1 MDFYINGHIEDAK
14 YCLIYKYRPGYK
26 IEFLWRNGMVA
37 PLEYYDEKYK
47 SIVFWW
53 NLEENWNVK
62 NYKNISLNDR
72 IWKMMYNNYMDN
84 DWFITCFNE
93 CPNKLTQNEL
103 LSFIRLCCDKK
114 RNHRTDDVRSGYK
127 LKLVITNMAK
137 DFLNTDAEE
146 DYENYVLNVGE
157 REDSIV
163 LVNYENENL
172 EKNKIGSKYVVMKAG
187 HRYIKNDF
195 SGFSDYFFDKNIYFK
210 MNEIKISDDIK
221 QKLTINKIN
230 RLKLFY
236 FDEIPEVK
244 NNKDLEY
251 YYNKKTHEKPSIKRV
266 HIESYEDFDYWIN
279 EVYKEKLKLKETRK
293 LFRETKII
301 KSEDYHVSYEK
312 TIEDGIDGE
321 ITRIHQF
328 KNNKYELI
336 EEKINKKAEDRIIF
350 KGNKSPYFK
359 TEEEVN
365 LDTLL
370 TLDLLTET
378 YYNKY
383 YNYNLKDIIRDV
395 INTDLANLKFYQIKN
410 YQDKEKTI
418 ETTSFFK
425 INITVLNKEQ
435 TVNLFYNIVK
445 NISEID
451 EYLFLY
457 ANNKGVFIEYNEE
470 YHKNNKYYNVSD
482 YGCYKYRLNNYYKH
496 FIQPWKNSEEYQEI
510 KETIEYKKDYKNY
523 YSIEAPDKPK
533 NKSKVVYFYHYV
545 ENKTNNNIIKIG
557 RTNNQSN
564 REVQYRRTG
573 LENQGKT
580 PAYLLNYSYTPL
592 TGDDEV
598 DKWTL
603 YCNEDLLKYYCKLL
617 CCETIED
624 FKEYL
629 SSNKKTNEINN
640 YVVELLSKD
649 VRLDLLSKMEHR
661 KSDFNGKVKLGEEY
675 YQVLGDLSDIKE
687 IINNFNL
694 LMNNITV
701 KDLLKL
707 RSISELKAYIRKQIV
722 SGELKLKEDEFVE
735 KVENILNNETVEEVI

>member
-14 YCLIYKYRPGYK
+14 YCLIYKYKSGYK
-26 IEFLWRNGMVA
+26 IEFLYKNGKVA
-37 PLEYYDEKYK
+37 PLEYYEETYRG
-47 SIVFWW
+47 INFWW
-53 NLEENWNVK
+53 GLKEDWYMEYYNDQIKKMMRN
-62 NYKNISLNDR
+62 KNI
-72 IWKMMYNNYMDN
+72 KEN

-93 CPNKLTQNEL
+93 CPNKLNQNEL
-103 LSFIRLCCDKK
+103 LSFICLCCDKK
-114 RNHRTDDVRSGYK
+114 YNHRIDNINSGVV
-127 LKLVITNMAK
+127 LKIVIK
-137 DFLNTDAEE
+137 DMVKAFLNTDAEE
-146 DYENYVLNVGE
+146 DYENYVLNIGE
-157 REDSIV
+157 YEDSIV
-163 LVNYENENL
+163 LINYENSNFEQ
-172 EKNKIGSKYVVMKAG
+172 NKIGSKYVVMKAG
-187 HRYIKNDF
+187 PRYIKNDF

-210 MNEIKISDDIK
+210 MNEIIIPDDIK

-236 FDEIPEVK
+236 FNEIPEVK

-251 YYNKKTHEKPSIKRV
+251 YYNKKTHEKPSVKRV
-266 HIESYEDFDYWIN
+266 HIENYEDFDYWIN
-279 EVYKEKLKLKETRK
+279 GVYKAKLKREEKRK
-293 LFRETKII
+293 IFRETKVIE
-301 KSEDYHVSYEK
+301 SEDYHVSYKK

-321 ITRIHQF
+321 ITRTYQLN
-328 KNNKYELI
+328 NNKYEVI
-336 EEKINKKAEDRIIF
+336 KEKIDRKSEDRIVF
-350 KGNKSPYFK
+350 KGKRLNYFK
-359 TEEEVN
+359 TEEEVS

-370 TLDLLTET
+370 TLDLLTKT

-383 YNYNLKDIIRDV
+383 YNLKKIIRDV
-395 INTDLANLKFYQIKN
+395 INTDLVNLKFYQIKN

-425 INITVLNKEQ
+425 IDITVLNKEQ
-435 TVNLFYNIVK
+435 TVNLFYNIIK
-445 NISEID
+445 KISGLD

-470 YHKNNKYYNVSD
+470 YHKNNRYYNVPD
-482 YGCYKYRLNNYYKH
+482 YGCYKYSLNDYYRD
-496 FIQPWKNSEEYQEI
+496 FIQPWKNSEEYREI

-523 YSIEAPDKPK
+523 YSIEAPDKLK
-533 NKSKVVYFYHYV
+533 NKSKVVYFYHYL
-545 ENKTNNNIIKIG
+545 ENETNNNIIKIG

-573 LENQGKT
+573 LENQGET

-640 YVVELLSKD
+640 YVVDLLSKY
-649 VRLDLLSKMEHR
+649 VNLDLLSKMEHR

-675 YQVLGDLSDIKE
+675 YQVLGNLTDIRE
-687 IINNFNL
+687 IIDNFNL
-694 LMNNITV
+694 LMNNITA

-735 KVENILNNETVEEVI
+735 KVENILNNEIVEETM

>member
-14 YCLIYKYRPGYK
+14 YCLIYKYIPGYK
-26 IEFLWRNGMVA
+26 IEFLWKNGMVA
-37 PLEYYDEKYK
+37 PLEYYDEKYR

-53 NLEENWNVK
+53 NLEENWSVK
-62 NYKNISLNDR
+62 NYQNKSLNDR

-103 LSFIRLCCDKK
+103 LSFIRLCCNKK
-114 RNHRTDDVRSGYK
+114 YNHRTGDVRSGYK
-127 LKLVITNMAK
+127 LKLVITDMAK
-137 DFLNTDAEE
+137 AFLNTDAEE
-146 DYENYVLNVGE
+146 DIEDYIPNVDE
-157 REDSIV
+157 PTDSIA
-163 LVNYENENL
+163 LVNYEKEIL
-172 EKNKIGSKYVVMKAG
+172 EKNQIGSKYVVMKAG
-187 HRYIKNDF
+187 ERYIKNDF

-210 MNEIKISDDIK
+210 MNEIKISDKIK
-221 QKLTINKIN
+221 QKLTIDKIN

-251 YYNKKTHEKPSIKRV
+251 YYNKKTHEKPSVKRV
-266 HIESYEDFDYWIN
+266 HIENYEDFDYWIN
-279 EVYKEKLKLKETRK
+279 GVYQEKLKLKETRK
-293 LFRETKII
+293 LFCETKII
-301 KSEDYHVSYEK
+301 ESEDYHVSYKK

-321 ITRIHQF
+321 ITRFYQF

-336 EEKINKKAEDRIIF
+336 EEKINKKPEDRIIF
-350 KGNKSPYFK
+350 KGKTSKYFQTK
-359 TEEEVN
+359 KEVS
-365 LDTLL
+365 LDTLM
-370 TLDLLTET
+370 LLGSPTE
-378 YYNKY
+378 KY
-383 YNYNLKDIIRDV
+383 YNLKNIIANI
-395 INTDLANLKFYQIKN
+395 INTDLLNLKLYQTEN
-410 YQDKEKTI
+410 YCDKEKTI
-418 ETTSFFK
+418 ETISSFK
-425 INITVLNKEQ
+425 LDITVLNKEQ
-435 TVNLFYNIVK
+435 TVNLFYNILK
-445 NISEID
+445 NNPD
-451 EYLFLY
+451 LEYGLFLY
-457 ANNKGVFIEYNEE
+457 SNDKGVFIEYNT
-470 YHKNNKYYNVSD
+470 KYFCDNGSYNVID
-482 YGCYKYRLNNYYKH
+482 YNFTKYTLNDYYRD
-496 FIQPWKNSEEYQEI
+496 FIQPWKKSEEYQEI

-573 LENQGKT
+573 LENQGET

-592 TGDDEV
+592 TGDEEV
-598 DKWTL
+598 DKWIL

-624 FKEYL
+624 FKESL
-629 SSNKKTNEINN
+629 GNNKKTNEINN
-640 YVVELLSKD
+640 YVVDLLSKY
-649 VRLDLLSKMEHR
+649 VNLNLLNKMEHR

-687 IINNFNL
+687 IIDNFNL
-694 LMNNITV
+694 LMENITA

-707 RSISELKAYIRKQIV
+707 RAISELKAYIRKQIV

-735 KVENILNNETVEEVI
+735 KVENILNNEIVEETM

>member
-14 YCLIYKYRPGYK
+14 YCLIYKYIPGYK
-26 IEFLWRNGMVA
+26 IEFLWKNGMVA
-37 PLEYYDEKYK
+37 PLEYYDEKYR

-53 NLEENWNVK
+53 NLEENWSVK
-62 NYKNISLNDR
+62 NYQNKSLNDR

-103 LSFIRLCCDKK
+103 LSFIRLCCNKK
-114 RNHRTDDVRSGYK
+114 YNHRTGDVRSGYK
-127 LKLVITNMAK
+127 LKLVITDMAK
-137 DFLNTDAEE
+137 AFLNTDAEE
-146 DYENYVLNVGE
+146 DIEDYIPNVDE
-157 REDSIV
+157 PTDSIA
-163 LVNYENENL
+163 LVNYEKEIL
-172 EKNKIGSKYVVMKAG
+172 EKNQIGSKYVVMKAG
-187 HRYIKNDF
+187 ERYIKNDF

-210 MNEIKISDDIK
+210 MNEIKISDKIK
-221 QKLTINKIN
+221 QKLTIDKIN

-251 YYNKKTHEKPSIKRV
+251 YYNKKTHEKPSVKRV
-266 HIESYEDFDYWIN
+266 HIENYEDFDYWIN
-279 EVYKEKLKLKETRK
+279 GVYQEKLKLKETRK
-293 LFRETKII
+293 LFCETKII
-301 KSEDYHVSYEK
+301 ESEDYHVSYKK

-321 ITRIHQF
+321 ITRFYQF

-336 EEKINKKAEDRIIF
+336 EEKINKKSEDRIIF
-350 KGNKSPYFK
+350 KGKTSKYFQTK
-359 TEEEVN
+359 KEVS
-365 LDTLL
+365 LDTLM
-370 TLDLLTET
+370 LLGSPTE
-378 YYNKY
+378 KY
-383 YNYNLKDIIRDV
+383 YNLKNIIENI
-395 INTDLANLKFYQIKN
+395 INTDLLNLKLYQTKN
-410 YQDKEKTI
+410 YCDKEKTI
-418 ETTSFFK
+418 ETISSFK
-425 INITVLNKEQ
+425 LDITVLNKEQ
-435 TVNLFYNIVK
+435 TVNLFYNILK
-445 NISEID
+445 NNPD
-451 EYLFLY
+451 LEYGLFLY
-457 ANNKGVFIEYNEE
+457 SNDKGVFIEYNT
-470 YHKNNKYYNVSD
+470 KYFCDNGSYNVID
-482 YGCYKYRLNNYYKH
+482 YNFTKYTLNDYYRD
-496 FIQPWKNSEEYQEI
+496 FIQPWKKSEEYQEI

-573 LENQGKT
+573 LENQGET

-592 TGDDEV
+592 TGDEEV
-598 DKWTL
+598 DKWIL

-624 FKEYL
+624 FKESL
-629 SSNKKTNEINN
+629 GNNKKTNEINN
-640 YVVELLSKD
+640 YVVDLLSKY
-649 VRLDLLSKMEHR
+649 VNLNLLNKMEHR

-687 IINNFNL
+687 IIDNFNL
-694 LMNNITV
+694 LMENITA

-735 KVENILNNETVEEVI
+735 KVENILNNEIVEETI

>member
-14 YCLIYKYRPGYK
+14 YCLIYKYIPGYK
-26 IEFLWRNGMVA
+26 IEFLWKNGMVA
-37 PLEYYDEKYK
+37 PLEYYDEKYR

-53 NLEENWNVK
+53 NLEENWSVK
-62 NYKNISLNDR
+62 NYQNKSLNDR

-103 LSFIRLCCDKK
+103 LSFIRLCCNKK
-114 RNHRTDDVRSGYK
+114 YNHRTGDVRSGYK
-127 LKLVITNMAK
+127 LKLVITDMAK
-137 DFLNTDAEE
+137 AFLNTDAEE
-146 DYENYVLNVGE
+146 DIEDYIPNVDE
-157 REDSIV
+157 PTDSIA
-163 LVNYENENL
+163 LVNYEKEIL
-172 EKNKIGSKYVVMKAG
+172 EKNQIGSKYVVMKAG
-187 HRYIKNDF
+187 ERYIKNDF

-210 MNEIKISDDIK
+210 MNEIKISDKIK
-221 QKLTINKIN
+221 QKLTIDKIN

-251 YYNKKTHEKPSIKRV
+251 YYNKKTHEKPSVKRV
-266 HIESYEDFDYWIN
+266 HIENYEDFDYWIN
-279 EVYKEKLKLKETRK
+279 GVYQEKLKLKETRK
-293 LFRETKII
+293 LFCETKII
-301 KSEDYHVSYEK
+301 ESEDYHVSYKK

-321 ITRIHQF
+321 ITRFYQF

-336 EEKINKKAEDRIIF
+336 EEKINKKPEDRIIF
-350 KGNKSPYFK
+350 KGKTSKYFQTK
-359 TEEEVN
+359 KEVS
-365 LDTLL
+365 LDTLM
-370 TLDLLTET
+370 LLGSPTE
-378 YYNKY
+378 KY
-383 YNYNLKDIIRDV
+383 YNLKNIIENI
-395 INTDLANLKFYQIKN
+395 INTDLLNLKLYQTKN
-410 YQDKEKTI
+410 YCDKEKTI
-418 ETTSFFK
+418 ETISSFK
-425 INITVLNKEQ
+425 LDITVLNKEQ
-435 TVNLFYNIVK
+435 TVNLFYNILK
-445 NISEID
+445 NNPD
-451 EYLFLY
+451 LEYDLFLY
-457 ANNKGVFIEYNEE
+457 SNDKGVFIEYNT
-470 YHKNNKYYNVSD
+470 KYFCDNGSYNVID
-482 YGCYKYRLNNYYKH
+482 YNFTKYTLNDYYRD
-496 FIQPWKNSEEYQEI
+496 FIQPWKKTEEYQEI

-545 ENKTNNNIIKIG
+545 ENKTKNNIIKIG

-592 TGDDEV
+592 TGDEEV
-598 DKWTL
+598 DKWIL

-624 FKEYL
+624 FKESL
-629 SSNKKTNEINN
+629 GNNKKTNEINN
-640 YVVELLSKD
+640 YVVELLSKY
-649 VRLDLLSKMEHR
+649 VNLDLLSKMEHR

-675 YQVLGDLSDIKE
+675 YQVLGNLTDIRE
-687 IINNFNL
+687 IIDNFNL
-694 LMNNITV
+694 VMNNITA

-722 SGELKLKEDEFVE
+722 SGELKLKEDEFIE
-735 KVENILNNETVEEVI
+735 KVENILNNEIVEETM

>member
-14 YCLIYKYRPGYK
+14 YCLIYKYIPGYK
-26 IEFLWRNGMVA
+26 IEFLWKNGMVA

-53 NLEENWNVK
+53 NLEENWSVK

-103 LSFIRLCCDKK
+103 LSFIRLCCNKK
-114 RNHRTDDVRSGYK
+114 YNHRTDDVRSGYK
-127 LKLVITNMAK
+127 LKLVITDMAK
-137 DFLNTDAEE
+137 AFLNTDAEE
-146 DYENYVLNVGE
+146 DIEDYIPNVDE
-157 REDSIV
+157 PTDSIA
-163 LVNYENENL
+163 LVNYEKEIL
-172 EKNKIGSKYVVMKAG
+172 EKNQIGSKYVVMKAG
-187 HRYIKNDF
+187 ERYIKNDF
-195 SGFSDYFFDKNIYFK
+195 SGFSDYFFDENIYFK
-210 MNEIKISDDIK
+210 MGEIKISDETK
-221 QKLTINKIN
+221 KKLTIDKIN

-251 YYNKKTHEKPSIKRV
+251 YYNKKTHEKPSVKRV
-266 HIESYEDFDYWIN
+266 HIENYEDFDYWIN
-279 EVYKEKLKLKETRK
+279 GVYQEKLKLKETRK
-293 LFRETKII
+293 LFCETKII
-301 KSEDYHVSYEK
+301 ESEDYHVSYKK

-321 ITRIHQF
+321 ITRFYQF

-336 EEKINKKAEDRIIF
+336 EEKINKKPEDRIIF
-350 KGNKSPYFK
+350 KGKTSKYFQTK
-359 TEEEVN
+359 KEVS
-365 LDTLL
+365 LDTLM
-370 TLDLLTET
+370 LLGSPTE
-378 YYNKY
+378 KY
-383 YNYNLKDIIRDV
+383 YNLKNIIENI
-395 INTDLANLKFYQIKN
+395 INTDLLNLKLYQTKN
-410 YQDKEKTI
+410 YCDKEKTI
-418 ETTSFFK
+418 ETISSFK
-425 INITVLNKEQ
+425 LDITVLNKEQ
-435 TVNLFYNIVK
+435 TVNLFYNILK
-445 NISEID
+445 NNPD
-451 EYLFLY
+451 LEYGLFLY
-457 ANNKGVFIEYNEE
+457 SNDKGVFIEYNTE
-470 YHKNNKYYNVSD
+470 YFCDNGSYNVID
-482 YGCYKYRLNNYYKH
+482 YNFTKYTLNDYYRD
-496 FIQPWKNSEEYQEI
+496 FIQPWKKSEEYQEI

-533 NKSKVVYFYHYV
+533 NKSKVVYFYHYA
-545 ENKTNNNIIKIG
+545 ENKTKNNIIKIG

-592 TGDDEV
+592 TGDEEV
-598 DKWTL
+598 DKWIL

-624 FKEYL
+624 FKESL
-629 SSNKKTNEINN
+629 GNNKKTNEINN
-640 YVVELLSKD
+640 YVVDLLSKY
-649 VRLDLLSKMEHR
+649 VNLNLLTKMEHR

-675 YQVLGDLSDIKE
+675 YQVLGNLTDIKE
-687 IINNFNL
+687 IIDNFNL
-694 LMNNITV
+694 LMNNITA

-735 KVENILNNETVEEVI
+735 KVENILNNEIVEETM

>member
-1 MDFYINGHIEDAK
+1 MDFYINGHIGDAK
-14 YCLIYKYRPGYK
+14 YCLIYKYIPGYK
-26 IEFLWRNGMVA
+26 IEFLWKNGMVA
-37 PLEYYDEKYK
+37 PLEYYDEKYR

-53 NLEENWNVK
+53 NLEENWSVK
-62 NYKNISLNDR
+62 NYQNKSLNDR

-103 LSFIRLCCDKK
+103 LSFIRLCCNKK
-114 RNHRTDDVRSGYK
+114 YNHRTGDVRSGYK
-127 LKLVITNMAK
+127 LKLVITDMAK
-137 DFLNTDAEE
+137 AFLNTDAEE
-146 DYENYVLNVGE
+146 DIEDYIPNVDE
-157 REDSIV
+157 PTDSIA
-163 LVNYENENL
+163 LVNYEKEIL
-172 EKNKIGSKYVVMKAG
+172 EKNQIGSKYVVMKAG
-187 HRYIKNDF
+187 ERYIKNDF

-210 MNEIKISDDIK
+210 MNEIKISDKIK
-221 QKLTINKIN
+221 QKLTIDKIN

-251 YYNKKTHEKPSIKRV
+251 YYNKKTHEKPSVKRV
-266 HIESYEDFDYWIN
+266 HIENYEDFDYWIN
-279 EVYKEKLKLKETRK
+279 GVYQEKLKLKETRK
-293 LFRETKII
+293 LFCETKII
-301 KSEDYHVSYEK
+301 ESEDYHVSYKK

-321 ITRIHQF
+321 ITRFYQF

-336 EEKINKKAEDRIIF
+336 EEKINKKPEDRIIF
-350 KGNKSPYFK
+350 KGKTSKYFQTK
-359 TEEEVN
+359 KEVS
-365 LDTLL
+365 LDTLM
-370 TLDLLTET
+370 LLGSPTE
-378 YYNKY
+378 KY
-383 YNYNLKDIIRDV
+383 YNLKNIIENI
-395 INTDLANLKFYQIKN
+395 INTDLLNLKLYQTKN
-410 YQDKEKTI
+410 YCDKEKTI
-418 ETTSFFK
+418 ETISSFK
-425 INITVLNKEQ
+425 LDITVLNKEQ
-435 TVNLFYNIVK
+435 TVNLFYNILK
-445 NISEID
+445 NNPD
-451 EYLFLY
+451 LEYGLFLY
-457 ANNKGVFIEYNEE
+457 SNDKGVFIEYNT
-470 YHKNNKYYNVSD
+470 KYFCDNGSYNVID
-482 YGCYKYRLNNYYKH
+482 YNFTKYTLNDYYRD
-496 FIQPWKNSEEYQEI
+496 FIQPWKKSEEYQEI

-573 LENQGKT
+573 LENQGET

-592 TGDDEV
+592 TGDEEV
-598 DKWTL
+598 DKWIL

-624 FKEYL
+624 FKESL
-629 SSNKKTNEINN
+629 GNNKKTNEINN
-640 YVVELLSKD
+640 YVVDLLSKY
-649 VRLDLLSKMEHR
+649 VNLNLLNKMEHR

-687 IINNFNL
+687 IIDNFNL
-694 LMNNITV
+694 LMENITA

-707 RSISELKAYIRKQIV
+707 RAISELKAYIRKQIV

-735 KVENILNNETVEEVI
+735 KVENILNNEIVEETM

>member
-14 YCLIYKYRPGYK
+14 YCLIYKYIPGYK
-26 IEFLWRNGMVA
+26 IEFLWKNGMVA

-53 NLEENWNVK
+53 NLEENWSVK

-103 LSFIRLCCDKK
+103 LSFIRLCCNKK
-114 RNHRTDDVRSGYK
+114 YNHRTDDVRSGYK
-127 LKLVITNMAK
+127 LKLVITDMAK
-137 DFLNTDAEE
+137 AFLNTDAEE
-146 DYENYVLNVGE
+146 DIEDYIPNVDE
-157 REDSIV
+157 PTDSIA
-163 LVNYENENL
+163 LVNYEKEIL
-172 EKNKIGSKYVVMKAG
+172 EKNQIGSKYVVMKAG
-187 HRYIKNDF
+187 ERYIKNDF
-195 SGFSDYFFDKNIYFK
+195 SGFSDYFFDENIYFK
-210 MNEIKISDDIK
+210 MGKIKISDETK
-221 QKLTINKIN
+221 KKLTIDKIN

-251 YYNKKTHEKPSIKRV
+251 YYNKKTHEKPSVKRV
-266 HIESYEDFDYWIN
+266 HIENYEDFDYWIN
-279 EVYKEKLKLKETRK
+279 GVYQEKLKLKETRK
-293 LFRETKII
+293 LFCETKII
-301 KSEDYHVSYEK
+301 ESEDYHVSYKK

-321 ITRIHQF
+321 ITRFYQF

-336 EEKINKKAEDRIIF
+336 EEKINKKPEDRIIF
-350 KGNKSPYFK
+350 KGKTSKYFQTKKEVSLDALMLLGSP
-359 TEEEVN
+359 TE
-365 LDTLL
+365 
-370 TLDLLTET
+370 
-378 YYNKY
+378 KY
-383 YNYNLKDIIRDV
+383 YNLKNIIENI
-395 INTDLANLKFYQIKN
+395 INTDLLNLKLYQTKN
-410 YQDKEKTI
+410 YCDKEKTI
-418 ETTSFFK
+418 ETISSFK
-425 INITVLNKEQ
+425 LDITVLNKEQ
-435 TVNLFYNIVK
+435 TVNLFYNILK
-445 NISEID
+445 NNPD
-451 EYLFLY
+451 LEYGLFLY
-457 ANNKGVFIEYNEE
+457 SNDKGVFIEYNTE
-470 YHKNNKYYNVSD
+470 YFCDNGSYNVID
-482 YGCYKYRLNNYYKH
+482 YNFTKYTLNDYYRD
-496 FIQPWKNSEEYQEI
+496 FIQPWKKSEEYQEI

-545 ENKTNNNIIKIG
+545 ENKTKNNIIKIG

-592 TGDDEV
+592 TGDEEV
-598 DKWTL
+598 DKWIL

-624 FKEYL
+624 FKESL
-629 SSNKKTNEINN
+629 GNNKKTNEINN
-640 YVVELLSKD
+640 YVVELLSKY
-649 VRLDLLSKMEHR
+649 VNLDLLSKMEHR

-687 IINNFNL
+687 IIDNFNL
-694 LMNNITV
+694 LMNNITA

-735 KVENILNNETVEEVI
+735 KVENILNNEIVEETM

>member
-14 YCLIYKYRPGYK
+14 YCLIYKYIPGYK
-26 IEFLWRNGMVA
+26 IEFLWKNGMVA

-53 NLEENWNVK
+53 NLEENWSVK

-103 LSFIRLCCDKK
+103 LSFIRLCCNKK
-114 RNHRTDDVRSGYK
+114 YNHRTDDVRSGYK
-127 LKLVITNMAK
+127 LKLVITDMAK
-137 DFLNTDAEE
+137 AFLNTDAEE
-146 DYENYVLNVGE
+146 DIEDYIPNVDE
-157 REDSIV
+157 PTDSIA
-163 LVNYENENL
+163 LVNYEKEIL
-172 EKNKIGSKYVVMKAG
+172 EKNQIGSKYVVMKDG
-187 HRYIKNDF
+187 ERYIKNDF
-195 SGFSDYFFDKNIYFK
+195 SGFSDYFFDENIYFK
-210 MNEIKISDDIK
+210 MGEIKISDETK
-221 QKLTINKIN
+221 KKLTIDKIN

-251 YYNKKTHEKPSIKRV
+251 YYNKKTHEKPSVKRV
-266 HIESYEDFDYWIN
+266 HIENYEDFDYWIN
-279 EVYKEKLKLKETRK
+279 GVYQEKLKLKETRK
-293 LFRETKII
+293 LFCETKII
-301 KSEDYHVSYEK
+301 ESEDYHVSYKK

-321 ITRIHQF
+321 ITRFYQF

-336 EEKINKKAEDRIIF
+336 EEKINKKPEDRIIF
-350 KGNKSPYFK
+350 KGKTSKYFQTK
-359 TEEEVN
+359 KEVS
-365 LDTLL
+365 LDTLM
-370 TLDLLTET
+370 LLGSPTE
-378 YYNKY
+378 KY
-383 YNYNLKDIIRDV
+383 YNLKNIIENI
-395 INTDLANLKFYQIKN
+395 INTDLLNLKLYQTKN
-410 YQDKEKTI
+410 YCDKEKTI
-418 ETTSFFK
+418 ETISSFK
-425 INITVLNKEQ
+425 LDITVLNKEQ
-435 TVNLFYNIVK
+435 TVNLFYNILK
-445 NISEID
+445 NNPD
-451 EYLFLY
+451 LEYDLFLY
-457 ANNKGVFIEYNEE
+457 SNDKGVFIEYNTE
-470 YHKNNKYYNVSD
+470 YFCDNGSYNVID
-482 YGCYKYRLNNYYKH
+482 YNFTKYTLNDYYRD
-496 FIQPWKNSEEYQEI
+496 FTQPWKKSEEYQEI

-545 ENKTNNNIIKIG
+545 ENKTKNNIIKIG

-592 TGDDEV
+592 TGDEEV
-598 DKWTL
+598 DKWIL

-624 FKEYL
+624 FKESL
-629 SSNKKTNEINN
+629 GNNKKTNEINN
-640 YVVELLSKD
+640 YVVDLLSKY
-649 VRLDLLSKMEHR
+649 VNLDLLSKMEHR

-687 IINNFNL
+687 IIDNFNL
-694 LMNNITV
+694 VMNNITV

-735 KVENILNNETVEEVI
+735 KVENILNDEIVEETI

>member
-14 YCLIYKYRPGYK
+14 YCLIYKYIPGYK
-26 IEFLWRNGMVA
+26 IEFLWKNGMVA

-53 NLEENWNVK
+53 NLEENWSVK

-103 LSFIRLCCDKK
+103 LSFIRLCCNKK
-114 RNHRTDDVRSGYK
+114 YNHRTDDVRSGYK
-127 LKLVITNMAK
+127 LKLVITDMAK
-137 DFLNTDAEE
+137 AFLNTDAEE
-146 DYENYVLNVGE
+146 DIEDYIPNVDE
-157 REDSIV
+157 PTDSIA
-163 LVNYENENL
+163 LVNYEKEIL
-172 EKNKIGSKYVVMKAG
+172 EKNQIGSKYVVMKAG
-187 HRYIKNDF
+187 ERYIKNDF
-195 SGFSDYFFDKNIYFK
+195 SGFSDYFFDENIYFK
-210 MNEIKISDDIK
+210 MGEIKISDETK
-221 QKLTINKIN
+221 KKLTIDKIN

-251 YYNKKTHEKPSIKRV
+251 YYNKKTHEKPSVKRV
-266 HIESYEDFDYWIN
+266 HIENYEDFDYWIN
-279 EVYKEKLKLKETRK
+279 GVYQEKLKLKETRK
-293 LFRETKII
+293 LFCETKII
-301 KSEDYHVSYEK
+301 ESEDYHVSYKK

-321 ITRIHQF
+321 ITRFYQF

-336 EEKINKKAEDRIIF
+336 EEKINKKPEDRIIF
-350 KGNKSPYFK
+350 KGKTSKYFQTK
-359 TEEEVN
+359 KEVS
-365 LDTLL
+365 LDTLM
-370 TLDLLTET
+370 LLGSPTE
-378 YYNKY
+378 KY
-383 YNYNLKDIIRDV
+383 YNLKNIIENI
-395 INTDLANLKFYQIKN
+395 INTDLLNLKLYQNKN
-410 YQDKEKTI
+410 YCDKEKTI
-418 ETTSFFK
+418 ETISSFK
-425 INITVLNKEQ
+425 LDITVLNKEQ
-435 TVNLFYNIVK
+435 TVNLFYNILK
-445 NISEID
+445 NNPD
-451 EYLFLY
+451 LEYGLFLY
-457 ANNKGVFIEYNEE
+457 SNDKGVFIEYNTE
-470 YHKNNKYYNVSD
+470 YFCDNGSYNVID
-482 YGCYKYRLNNYYKH
+482 YNFTKYTLNDYYRD
-496 FIQPWKNSEEYQEI
+496 FIQPWKKSEEYQEI

-545 ENKTNNNIIKIG
+545 ENKTKNNIIKIG

-592 TGDDEV
+592 TGDEEV
-598 DKWTL
+598 DKWIL

-624 FKEYL
+624 FKESL
-629 SSNKKTNEINN
+629 GNNKKTNEINN
-640 YVVELLSKD
+640 YVVELLSKY
-649 VRLDLLSKMEHR
+649 VNLDLLSKMEHR

-675 YQVLGDLSDIKE
+675 YQVLGNLTDIRE
-687 IINNFNL
+687 IIDNFNL
-694 LMNNITV
+694 VMNNITA

-735 KVENILNNETVEEVI
+735 KVENILNNEIVEETM

>member
-14 YCLIYKYRPGYK
+14 YCLIYKYIPGYK
-26 IEFLWRNGMVA
+26 IEFLWKNGMVA
-37 PLEYYDEKYK
+37 PLEYYDEKYR

-53 NLEENWNVK
+53 NLEENWSVK

-103 LSFIRLCCDKK
+103 LSFIRLCCNKK
-114 RNHRTDDVRSGYK
+114 YNHRTGDVRSGYK
-127 LKLVITNMAK
+127 LKLVITDMAK
-137 DFLNTDAEE
+137 AFLNTDAEE
-146 DYENYVLNVGE
+146 DIEDYIPNVDE
-157 REDSIV
+157 PTDSIA
-163 LVNYENENL
+163 LVNYEKEIL
-172 EKNKIGSKYVVMKAG
+172 EKNQIGSKYVAMKAG
-187 HRYIKNDF
+187 ERYIKNDF
-195 SGFSDYFFDKNIYFK
+195 SGFSDYFFDENIYFK
-210 MNEIKISDDIK
+210 MGEIKISDETK
-221 QKLTINKIN
+221 KKLTIDKIN

-251 YYNKKTHEKPSIKRV
+251 YYNKKTHEKPSVKRV
-266 HIESYEDFDYWIN
+266 YIENYEDFDYWIN
-279 EVYKEKLKLKETRK
+279 GVYQEKLKLKETRK
-293 LFRETKII
+293 LFCETKII
-301 KSEDYHVSYEK
+301 ESEDYHVSYKK

-321 ITRIHQF
+321 ITRFYQF
-328 KNNKYELI
+328 NNDKYELI
-336 EEKINKKAEDRIIF
+336 EEKINKKPEDRIIF
-350 KGNKSPYFK
+350 KGKTSKYFQTK
-359 TEEEVN
+359 KEVS
-365 LDTLL
+365 LDTLM
-370 TLDLLTET
+370 LLGSPTE
-378 YYNKY
+378 KY
-383 YNYNLKDIIRDV
+383 YNLKNIIENI
-395 INTDLANLKFYQIKN
+395 INTDLLNLKLYQTKN
-410 YQDKEKTI
+410 YCDKEKTI
-418 ETTSFFK
+418 ETISSFK
-425 INITVLNKEQ
+425 LDITVLNKEQ
-435 TVNLFYNIVK
+435 TVNLFYNILK
-445 NISEID
+445 NNPD
-451 EYLFLY
+451 LEYGLFLY
-457 ANNKGVFIEYNEE
+457 SNDKGVFIEYNTE
-470 YHKNNKYYNVSD
+470 YFCNNGSYNVVD
-482 YGCYKYRLNNYYKH
+482 YNFTKYTLNDYYRD

-592 TGDDEV
+592 TGDEEV
-598 DKWTL
+598 DKWIL

-617 CCETIED
+617 CCESIED

-629 SSNKKTNEINN
+629 SSNKKTNKINN
-640 YVVELLSKD
+640 YVV
-649 VRLDLLSKMEHR
+649 DLLYKYVNLNLLGKMEHR

-687 IINNFNL
+687 IIDNFNL
-694 LMNNITV
+694 LMNNITA

-707 RSISELKAYIRKQIV
+707 RAISELKAYIRKQIV

-735 KVENILNNETVEEVI
+735 KVENILNNEIVEETM

>member
-14 YCLIYKYRPGYK
+14 YCLIYKYIPGYK
-26 IEFLWRNGMVA
+26 IEFLWKNGMVA
-37 PLEYYDEKYK
+37 PLEYYDEKYR

-53 NLEENWNVK
+53 NLEENWSVK
-62 NYKNISLNDR
+62 NYQNKSLNDR

-103 LSFIRLCCDKK
+103 LSFIRLCCNKK
-114 RNHRTDDVRSGYK
+114 YNHRTGDVRSGYK
-127 LKLVITNMAK
+127 LKLVITDMAK
-137 DFLNTDAEE
+137 AFLNTDAEE
-146 DYENYVLNVGE
+146 DIEDYIPNVDE
-157 REDSIV
+157 PTDSIA
-163 LVNYENENL
+163 LVNYEKEIL
-172 EKNKIGSKYVVMKAG
+172 EKNQIGSKYVVMKAG
-187 HRYIKNDF
+187 ERYIKNDF

-210 MNEIKISDDIK
+210 MNEIKISDKIK
-221 QKLTINKIN
+221 QKLTIDKIN

-251 YYNKKTHEKPSIKRV
+251 YYNKKTHEKPSVKRV
-266 HIESYEDFDYWIN
+266 HIENYEDFDYWIN
-279 EVYKEKLKLKETRK
+279 GVYQEKLKLKETRK
-293 LFRETKII
+293 LFCETKII
-301 KSEDYHVSYEK
+301 ESEDYHVSYKK

-321 ITRIHQF
+321 ITRFYQF

-336 EEKINKKAEDRIIF
+336 EEKINKKPEDRIIF
-350 KGNKSPYFK
+350 KGKTSKYFQTK
-359 TEEEVN
+359 KEVS
-365 LDTLL
+365 LDTLM
-370 TLDLLTET
+370 LLGSPTE
-378 YYNKY
+378 KY
-383 YNYNLKDIIRDV
+383 YNLKNIIENI
-395 INTDLANLKFYQIKN
+395 INTDLLNLKLYQTKN
-410 YQDKEKTI
+410 YCDKEKTI
-418 ETTSFFK
+418 ETISSFK
-425 INITVLNKEQ
+425 LDITVLNKEQ
-435 TVNLFYNIVK
+435 TVNLFYNILK
-445 NISEID
+445 NNPD
-451 EYLFLY
+451 LEYGLFLY
-457 ANNKGVFIEYNEE
+457 SNDKGVFIEYNT
-470 YHKNNKYYNVSD
+470 KYFCDNGSYNVID
-482 YGCYKYRLNNYYKH
+482 YNFTKYTLNDYYRD
-496 FIQPWKNSEEYQEI
+496 FIQPWKKSEEYQEI

-573 LENQGKT
+573 LENQGET

-592 TGDDEV
+592 TGDEEV
-598 DKWTL
+598 DKWIL

-624 FKEYL
+624 FKESL
-629 SSNKKTNEINN
+629 GNNKKTNEINN
-640 YVVELLSKD
+640 YVVDLLSKY
-649 VRLDLLSKMEHR
+649 VNLNLLNKMEHR

-687 IINNFNL
+687 IIDNFNL
-694 LMNNITV
+694 LMENITA

-735 KVENILNNETVEEVI
+735 KVENILNNEIVEETI

>member
-14 YCLIYKYRPGYK
+14 YCLIYKYIPGYK
-26 IEFLWRNGMVA
+26 IEFLWKNGMVA

-53 NLEENWNVK
+53 NLEENWSVK

-103 LSFIRLCCDKK
+103 LSFIRLCCNKK
-114 RNHRTDDVRSGYK
+114 YNHRTDDVRSGYK
-127 LKLVITNMAK
+127 LKLVITDMAK
-137 DFLNTDAEE
+137 AFLNTDAEE
-146 DYENYVLNVGE
+146 DIEDYIPNVDE
-157 REDSIV
+157 PTDSIA
-163 LVNYENENL
+163 LVNYEKEIL
-172 EKNKIGSKYVVMKAG
+172 EKNQIGSKYVVMKDG
-187 HRYIKNDF
+187 ERYIKNDF
-195 SGFSDYFFDKNIYFK
+195 SGFSDYFFDENIYFK
-210 MNEIKISDDIK
+210 MGEIKISDETK
-221 QKLTINKIN
+221 KKLTIDKIN

-251 YYNKKTHEKPSIKRV
+251 YYNKKTHEKPSVKRV
-266 HIESYEDFDYWIN
+266 HIENYEDFDYWIN
-279 EVYKEKLKLKETRK
+279 GVYQEKLKLKETRK
-293 LFRETKII
+293 LFCETKII
-301 KSEDYHVSYEK
+301 ESEDYHVSYKK

-321 ITRIHQF
+321 ITRFYQF

-336 EEKINKKAEDRIIF
+336 EEKINKKPEDRIIF
-350 KGNKSPYFK
+350 KGKTSKYFQTK
-359 TEEEVN
+359 KEVS
-365 LDTLL
+365 LDTLM
-370 TLDLLTET
+370 LLGSPTE
-378 YYNKY
+378 KY
-383 YNYNLKDIIRDV
+383 YNLKNIIENI
-395 INTDLANLKFYQIKN
+395 INTDLLNLKLYQTKN
-410 YQDKEKTI
+410 YCDKEKTI
-418 ETTSFFK
+418 ETISSFK
-425 INITVLNKEQ
+425 LDITVLNKEQ
-435 TVNLFYNIVK
+435 TVNLFYNILK
-445 NISEID
+445 NNPD
-451 EYLFLY
+451 LEYDLFLY
-457 ANNKGVFIEYNEE
+457 SNDKGVFIEYNTE
-470 YHKNNKYYNVSD
+470 YFCDNGSYNVID
-482 YGCYKYRLNNYYKH
+482 YNFTKYTLNDYYRD
-496 FIQPWKNSEEYQEI
+496 FSQPWKKSEEYQEI

-545 ENKTNNNIIKIG
+545 ENKTKNNIIKIG

-592 TGDDEV
+592 TGDEEV
-598 DKWTL
+598 DKWIL

-624 FKEYL
+624 FKESL
-629 SSNKKTNEINN
+629 GNNKKTNEINN
-640 YVVELLSKD
+640 YVVDLLSKY
-649 VRLDLLSKMEHR
+649 VNLDLLSKMEHR

-687 IINNFNL
+687 IIDNFNL
-694 LMNNITV
+694 VMNNITV

-735 KVENILNNETVEEVI
+735 KVENILNDEIVEETI

>member
-14 YCLIYKYRPGYK
+14 YCLIYKYIPGYK
-26 IEFLWRNGMVA
+26 IEFLWKNGMVA
-37 PLEYYDEKYK
+37 PLEYYDEKYR

-53 NLEENWNVK
+53 NLEENWSVK
-62 NYKNISLNDR
+62 NYQNKSLNDR

-103 LSFIRLCCDKK
+103 LSFIRLCCNKK
-114 RNHRTDDVRSGYK
+114 YNHRTGDVRSGYK
-127 LKLVITNMAK
+127 LKLVITDMAK
-137 DFLNTDAEE
+137 AFLNTDAEE
-146 DYENYVLNVGE
+146 DIEDYIPNVDE
-157 REDSIV
+157 PTDSIA
-163 LVNYENENL
+163 LVNYEKEIL
-172 EKNKIGSKYVVMKAG
+172 EKNQIGSKYVVMKAG
-187 HRYIKNDF
+187 ERYIKNDF

-210 MNEIKISDDIK
+210 MNEIKISDKIK
-221 QKLTINKIN
+221 QKLTIDKIN

-251 YYNKKTHEKPSIKRV
+251 YYNKKTHEKPSVKRV
-266 HIESYEDFDYWIN
+266 HIENYEDFDYWIN
-279 EVYKEKLKLKETRK
+279 GVYQEKLKLKETRK
-293 LFRETKII
+293 LFCETKII
-301 KSEDYHVSYEK
+301 ESEDYHVSYKK

-321 ITRIHQF
+321 ITRFYQF

-336 EEKINKKAEDRIIF
+336 EEKINKKPEDRIIF
-350 KGNKSPYFK
+350 KGKTSKYFQTK
-359 TEEEVN
+359 KEVS
-365 LDTLL
+365 LDTLM
-370 TLDLLTET
+370 LLGSPTE
-378 YYNKY
+378 KY
-383 YNYNLKDIIRDV
+383 YNLKNIIENI
-395 INTDLANLKFYQIKN
+395 INTDLLNLKLYQTKN
-410 YQDKEKTI
+410 YCDKEKTI
-418 ETTSFFK
+418 ETISSFK
-425 INITVLNKEQ
+425 LDITVLNKEQ
-435 TVNLFYNIVK
+435 TVNLFYNILK
-445 NISEID
+445 NNPD
-451 EYLFLY
+451 LEYGLFLY
-457 ANNKGVFIEYNEE
+457 SNDKGVFIEYNT
-470 YHKNNKYYNVSD
+470 KYFCDNGSYNVID
-482 YGCYKYRLNNYYKH
+482 YNFTKYTLNDYYRD
-496 FIQPWKNSEEYQEI
+496 FIQPWKKSEEYQEI

-573 LENQGKT
+573 LENQGET

-592 TGDDEV
+592 TGDEEV
-598 DKWTL
+598 DKWIL

-624 FKEYL
+624 FKESL
-629 SSNKKTNEINN
+629 GNNKKTNEINN
-640 YVVELLSKD
+640 YVVDLLSKY
-649 VRLDLLSKMEHR
+649 VNLNLLNKMEHR

-675 YQVLGDLSDIKE
+675 YQVLGNLTDIRE
-687 IINNFNL
+687 IIDNFNL
-694 LMNNITV
+694 LMNNITA

-707 RSISELKAYIRKQIV
+707 RSIPELKAYIRKQIV

-735 KVENILNNETVEEVI
+735 KVENILNDEIVEETM

>member
-14 YCLIYKYRPGYK
+14 YCLIYKYIPGYK
-26 IEFLWRNGMVA
+26 IEFLWKNGMVA
-37 PLEYYDEKYK
+37 PLEYYDEKYR

-53 NLEENWNVK
+53 NLEENWSVK
-62 NYKNISLNDR
+62 NYQNKSLNDR

-103 LSFIRLCCDKK
+103 LSFIRLCCNKK
-114 RNHRTDDVRSGYK
+114 YNHRTGDVRSGYK
-127 LKLVITNMAK
+127 LKLVITDMAK
-137 DFLNTDAEE
+137 AFLNTDAKEDIE
-146 DYENYVLNVGE
+146 DYIPNVDE
-157 REDSIV
+157 PTDSIA
-163 LVNYENENL
+163 LVNYEKEIL
-172 EKNKIGSKYVVMKAG
+172 EKNQIGSKYVVMKAG
-187 HRYIKNDF
+187 ERYIKNDF

-210 MNEIKISDDIK
+210 MNEIKISDKIK
-221 QKLTINKIN
+221 QKLTIDKIN

-251 YYNKKTHEKPSIKRV
+251 YYNKKTHEKPSVKRV
-266 HIESYEDFDYWIN
+266 HIENYEDFDYWIN
-279 EVYKEKLKLKETRK
+279 GVYQEKLKLKETRK
-293 LFRETKII
+293 LFCETKII
-301 KSEDYHVSYEK
+301 ESEDYHVSYKK

-321 ITRIHQF
+321 ITRFYQF

-336 EEKINKKAEDRIIF
+336 EEKINKKPEDRIIF
-350 KGNKSPYFK
+350 KGKTSKYFQTK
-359 TEEEVN
+359 KEVS
-365 LDTLL
+365 LDTLML
-370 TLDLLTET
+370 LDSPTE
-378 YYNKY
+378 KY
-383 YNYNLKDIIRDV
+383 YNLKNIIENI
-395 INTDLANLKFYQIKN
+395 INTDLLNLKLYQTKN
-410 YQDKEKTI
+410 YCDKEKTI
-418 ETTSFFK
+418 ETISSFK
-425 INITVLNKEQ
+425 LDITVLNKEQ
-435 TVNLFYNIVK
+435 TVNLFYNILK
-445 NISEID
+445 NNPD
-451 EYLFLY
+451 LEYGLFLY
-457 ANNKGVFIEYNEE
+457 SNDKGVFIEYNT
-470 YHKNNKYYNVSD
+470 KYFCDNGSYNVID
-482 YGCYKYRLNNYYKH
+482 YNFTKYTLNDYYRD
-496 FIQPWKNSEEYQEI
+496 FIQPWKKSEEYQEI

-533 NKSKVVYFYHYV
+533 NKSKIVYFYHYV

-573 LENQGKT
+573 LENQGET

-592 TGDDEV
+592 TGDEEV
-598 DKWTL
+598 DKWIL

-624 FKEYL
+624 FKESL
-629 SSNKKTNEINN
+629 GNNKKTNEINN
-640 YVVELLSKD
+640 YVVDLLSKY
-649 VRLDLLSKMEHR
+649 VNLNLLNKMEHR

-687 IINNFNL
+687 IIDNFNL
-694 LMNNITV
+694 LMENITA

-707 RSISELKAYIRKQIV
+707 RAISELKAYIRKQIV

-735 KVENILNNETVEEVI
+735 KVENILNNEIVEETM

>member
-14 YCLIYKYRPGYK
+14 YCLIYKYIPGYK
-26 IEFLWRNGMVA
+26 IEFLWKNGMVA
-37 PLEYYDEKYK
+37 PLEYYDEKYR

-53 NLEENWNVK
+53 NLEENWSVK
-62 NYKNISLNDR
+62 NYQNKSLNDR

-103 LSFIRLCCDKK
+103 LSFIRLCCNKK
-114 RNHRTDDVRSGYK
+114 YNHRTGDVRSGYK
-127 LKLVITNMAK
+127 LKLVITDMAK
-137 DFLNTDAEE
+137 AFLNTDAEE
-146 DYENYVLNVGE
+146 DIEDYIPNVDE
-157 REDSIV
+157 PTDSIA
-163 LVNYENENL
+163 LVNYEKEIL
-172 EKNKIGSKYVVMKAG
+172 EKNQIGSKYVVMKAG
-187 HRYIKNDF
+187 ERYIKNDF

-210 MNEIKISDDIK
+210 MNEIKISDKIK
-221 QKLTINKIN
+221 QKLTIDKIN

-251 YYNKKTHEKPSIKRV
+251 YYNKKTHEKPSVKRV
-266 HIESYEDFDYWIN
+266 HIENYEDFDYWIN
-279 EVYKEKLKLKETRK
+279 GVYQEKLKLKETRK
-293 LFRETKII
+293 LFCETKII
-301 KSEDYHVSYEK
+301 ESEDYHVSYKK

-321 ITRIHQF
+321 ITRFYQF

-336 EEKINKKAEDRIIF
+336 EEKINKKPEDRIIF
-350 KGNKSPYFK
+350 KGKTSKYFQTK
-359 TEEEVN
+359 KEVS
-365 LDTLL
+365 LDTLM
-370 TLDLLTET
+370 LLGSPTE
-378 YYNKY
+378 KY
-383 YNYNLKDIIRDV
+383 YNLKNIIENI
-395 INTDLANLKFYQIKN
+395 INTDLLNLKLYQTKN
-410 YQDKEKTI
+410 YCNKEKTI
-418 ETTSFFK
+418 ETISSFK
-425 INITVLNKEQ
+425 LDITVLNKEQ
-435 TVNLFYNIVK
+435 TVNLFYNILK
-445 NISEID
+445 NNPD
-451 EYLFLY
+451 LEYGLFLY
-457 ANNKGVFIEYNEE
+457 SNDKGVFIEYNT
-470 YHKNNKYYNVSD
+470 KYFCDNGSYNVID
-482 YGCYKYRLNNYYKH
+482 YNFTKYTLNDYYRD
-496 FIQPWKNSEEYQEI
+496 FIQPWKKSEEYQEI

-573 LENQGKT
+573 LENQGET

-592 TGDDEV
+592 TGDEEV
-598 DKWTL
+598 DKWIL

-624 FKEYL
+624 FKESL
-629 SSNKKTNEINN
+629 GNNKKTNEINN
-640 YVVELLSKD
+640 YVVDLLSKY
-649 VRLDLLSKMEHR
+649 VNLNLLNKMEHR

-675 YQVLGDLSDIKE
+675 YQVLGNLTDIRE
-687 IINNFNL
+687 IIDNFNL
-694 LMNNITV
+694 LMNNITA

-735 KVENILNNETVEEVI
+735 KVENILNNEIVEEVI

>member
-14 YCLIYKYRPGYK
+14 YCLIYKYIPGYK
-26 IEFLWRNGMVA
+26 IEFLWKNGMVA
-37 PLEYYDEKYK
+37 PLEYYDEKYR

-53 NLEENWNVK
+53 NLEENWSVK
-62 NYKNISLNDR
+62 NYQNKSLNDR

-103 LSFIRLCCDKK
+103 LSFIRLCCNKK
-114 RNHRTDDVRSGYK
+114 YNHRTGDVRSGYK
-127 LKLVITNMAK
+127 LKLVITDMAK
-137 DFLNTDAEE
+137 AFLNTDAEE
-146 DYENYVLNVGE
+146 DIEDYIPNVDE
-157 REDSIV
+157 STDSIA
-163 LVNYENENL
+163 LVNYEKEIL
-172 EKNKIGSKYVVMKAG
+172 EKNQIGSKYVVMKAG
-187 HRYIKNDF
+187 ERYIKNDF

-210 MNEIKISDDIK
+210 MNEIKISDKIK
-221 QKLTINKIN
+221 QKLTIDKIN

-251 YYNKKTHEKPSIKRV
+251 YYNKKTHERPSIKRV
-266 HIESYEDFDYWIN
+266 HIENYEDFDYWIN

-293 LFRETKII
+293 LFCETKII

-312 TIEDGIDGE
+312 IIEDGIDGE
-321 ITRIHQF
+321 ITRTYQF

-336 EEKINKKAEDRIIF
+336 EEKITKKPKNKIIF
-350 KGNKSPYFK
+350 KGKALKYFK
-359 TEEEVN
+359 TEEEVS
-365 LDTLL
+365 LDTLM
-370 TLDLLTET
+370 LLGSPTE
-378 YYNKY
+378 KY
-383 YNYNLKDIIRDV
+383 YNLKNIIENI
-395 INTDLANLKFYQIKN
+395 INTDLLNLKLYQTKN
-410 YQDKEKTI
+410 YCDKEKTI
-418 ETTSFFK
+418 ETISSFK
-425 INITVLNKEQ
+425 LDITVLNKEQ
-435 TVNLFYNIVK
+435 TVNLFYNILK
-445 NISEID
+445 NNPD
-451 EYLFLY
+451 LEYGLFLY
-457 ANNKGVFIEYNEE
+457 SNDKGVFIEYNS
-470 YHKNNKYYNVSD
+470 KYFCDNGSYNVID
-482 YGCYKYRLNNYYKH
+482 YNFTKYTLNDYYRD

-533 NKSKVVYFYHYV
+533 NKNKIVYFYHYV

-592 TGDDEV
+592 TGDEEV
-598 DKWTL
+598 DKWIL

-617 CCETIED
+617 CCESIED

-640 YVVELLSKD
+640 YVVELLSKY
-649 VRLDLLSKMEHR
+649 VNLDLLNKMEHR

-675 YQVLGDLSDIKE
+675 YQVLGNLTDIRE
-687 IINNFNL
+687 IIDNFNL
-694 LMNNITV
+694 LMENITA

-707 RSISELKAYIRKQIV
+707 RSIPELKAYIRKQIV

-735 KVENILNNETVEEVI
+735 KVEKILNNETVEETI

>member
-1 MDFYINGHIEDAK
+1 MRFYINGNIENAK
-14 YCLIYKYRPGYK
+14 YCLIYRYDSGDVD
-26 IEFLWRNGMVA
+26 FLWRNGKVGDFDC
-37 PLEYYDEKYK
+37 YNEKYNT
-47 SIVFWW
+47 VVYWW
-53 NLEENWNVK
+53 DLEENWNKKINIK
-62 NYKNISLNDR
+62 NETLNDK
-72 IWKMMYNNYMDN
+72 IYKMMFNNYMSGD

-93 CPNKLTQNEL
+93 CPNKLSKEEILKIIN
-103 LSFIRLCCDKK
+103 FCCNKK
-114 RNHRTDDVRSGYK
+114 EKQKTDDVRSGYK
-127 LKLVITNMAK
+127 LKLYIN
-137 DFLNTDAEE
+137 DFIKNFKKEKYILEDYLDSLCKYENSLFLINYEYEDFEE
-146 DYENYVLNVGE
+146 D
-157 REDSIV
+157 
-163 LVNYENENL
+163 
-172 EKNKIGSKYVVMKAG
+172 KIGSEYVVIRTTKG
-187 HRYIKNDF
+187 YILNDF
-195 SGFSDYFFDKNIYFK
+195 SGFSSDLLDRRNYFK
-210 MNEIKISDDIK
+210 MGEIKFPK
-221 QKLTINKIN
+221 EKKEKLTKDRLN
-230 RLKLFY
+230 RLTLIY
-236 FDEIPEVK
+236 FDTPPETQ
-244 NNKDLEY
+244 NNKDLDFFYKE
-251 YYNKKTHEKPSIKRV
+251 RV
-266 HIESYEDFDYWIN
+266 YFNFSETEEIGGVENFKDFDYYIN
-279 EVYKEKLKLKETRK
+279 GMYQEKLKYEETTK

-301 KSEDYHVSYEK
+301 ESEDYHINYEK

-321 ITRIHQF
+321 ITRTYQF
-328 KNNKYELI
+328 NNNKYELI
-336 EEKINKKAEDRIIF
+336 KEKIDKKSEDRIVF
-350 KGNKSPYFK
+350 KGKRLNYFK
-359 TEEEVN
+359 TEEEVS

-370 TLDLLTET
+370 TLDLLTKT

-395 INTDLANLKFYQIKN
+395 INTDLANLKFYQTKN
-410 YQDKEKTI
+410 YYNKEKTI
-418 ETTSFFK
+418 ETTPFFK
-425 INITVLNKEQ
+425 LDITVLNKEQ

-445 NISEID
+445 YIYEID
-451 EYLFLY
+451 EDLYLY
-457 ANNKGVFIEYNEE
+457 ANNKGVFIEYNE
-470 YHKNNKYYNVSD
+470 YLRNKGYYSVPEHGGTKYSLND
-482 YGCYKYRLNNYYKH
+482 YYRD
-496 FIQPWKNSEEYQEI
+496 FIQPWKKSEEYQEI

-533 NKSKVVYFYHYV
+533 NKSKVVYFYHYL
-545 ENKTNNNIIKIG
+545 ENGTNNNIIKIG

-592 TGDDEV
+592 TGDEEV
-598 DKWTL
+598 DKWIL

-640 YVVELLSKD
+640 YVAALLSKY
-649 VRLDLLSKMEHR
+649 VNLDLLSKMEHR

-687 IINNFNL
+687 IIDNFNL

>member
-14 YCLIYKYRPGYK
+14 YCLIYKYIPGYK
-26 IEFLWRNGMVA
+26 IEFLWKNGMVA

-53 NLEENWNVK
+53 NLEENWSVK
-62 NYKNISLNDR
+62 NYQNKSLNDR

-103 LSFIRLCCDKK
+103 LSFIRLCCNKK
-114 RNHRTDDVRSGYK
+114 YNHRTGDVRSGYK
-127 LKLVITNMAK
+127 LKLVITDMAK
-137 DFLNTDAEE
+137 AFLNTDAEE
-146 DYENYVLNVGE
+146 DIEDYIPNVDE
-157 REDSIV
+157 PTDLIA
-163 LVNYENENL
+163 LVNYEKEIL
-172 EKNKIGSKYVVMKAG
+172 EKNQIGSKYVVMKAG
-187 HRYIKNDF
+187 ERYIKNDF

-210 MNEIKISDDIK
+210 MNEVKISDKIK
-221 QKLTINKIN
+221 QKLTIDKIN

-251 YYNKKTHEKPSIKRV
+251 YYNKKTHEKPSVKRV
-266 HIESYEDFDYWIN
+266 HIENYEDFDYWIN
-279 EVYKEKLKLKETRK
+279 GVYQEKLKLKETRK
-293 LFRETKII
+293 LFCETKII
-301 KSEDYHVSYEK
+301 ESEDYHVSYKK

-321 ITRIHQF
+321 ITRFYQF

-336 EEKINKKAEDRIIF
+336 EEKINKKPEDRIIF
-350 KGNKSPYFK
+350 KGKTSKYFQTK
-359 TEEEVN
+359 KEVS
-365 LDTLL
+365 LDTLM
-370 TLDLLTET
+370 LLGSPTE
-378 YYNKY
+378 KY
-383 YNYNLKDIIRDV
+383 YNLKNIIENI
-395 INTDLANLKFYQIKN
+395 INTDLLNLKLYQTKN
-410 YQDKEKTI
+410 YCDKEKTI
-418 ETTSFFK
+418 ETISSFK
-425 INITVLNKEQ
+425 LDITVLNKEQ
-435 TVNLFYNIVK
+435 TVNLFYNILK
-445 NISEID
+445 NNPD
-451 EYLFLY
+451 LEYGLFLY
-457 ANNKGVFIEYNEE
+457 SNDKGVFIEYNTE
-470 YHKNNKYYNVSD
+470 YFCDNGSYNVID
-482 YGCYKYRLNNYYKH
+482 YNFTKYTLNDYYRD
-496 FIQPWKNSEEYQEI
+496 FIQPWKKSEEYQEK

-545 ENKTNNNIIKIG
+545 ENKTKNNIIKIG

-580 PAYLLNYSYTPL
+580 PAYLLDYSYTPL
-592 TGDDEV
+592 TGDEEV
-598 DKWTL
+598 DKWIL

-617 CCETIED
+617 CCESIED

-640 YVVELLSKD
+640 YVVELLSKY
-649 VRLDLLSKMEHR
+649 VNLDLLSKMEHR
-661 KSDFNGKVKLGEEY
+661 KNDFNGKVKLGEEY
-675 YQVLGDLSDIKE
+675 YQVLGNLTDIKE
-687 IINNFNL
+687 IIDNFNL
-694 LMNNITV
+694 LMNNITA

-735 KVENILNNETVEEVI
+735 KVENILNDEIVEETI

>member
-14 YCLIYKYRPGYK
+14 YCLIYKYIPGYK
-26 IEFLWRNGMVA
+26 IEFLWKNGMVA
-37 PLEYYDEKYK
+37 PLEYYDEKYR

-53 NLEENWNVK
+53 NLEENWSVK
-62 NYKNISLNDR
+62 NYQNKSLNDR

-103 LSFIRLCCDKK
+103 LSFIRLCCNKK
-114 RNHRTDDVRSGYK
+114 YNHRTGDVRSGYK
-127 LKLVITNMAK
+127 LKLVITDMAK
-137 DFLNTDAEE
+137 AFLNTDAEE
-146 DYENYVLNVGE
+146 DIEDYIPNVDE
-157 REDSIV
+157 PTDSIA
-163 LVNYENENL
+163 LVNYEKEIL
-172 EKNKIGSKYVVMKAG
+172 EKNQIGSKYVVMKAG
-187 HRYIKNDF
+187 ERYIKNDF

-210 MNEIKISDDIK
+210 MNEIKISDKIK
-221 QKLTINKIN
+221 QKLTIDKIN

-251 YYNKKTHEKPSIKRV
+251 YYNKKTHEKPSVKRV
-266 HIESYEDFDYWIN
+266 HIENYEDFDYWIN
-279 EVYKEKLKLKETRK
+279 GVYQEKLKLKETRK
-293 LFRETKII
+293 LFCETKII
-301 KSEDYHVSYEK
+301 ESEDYHVSYKK

-321 ITRIHQF
+321 ITRFYQF

-336 EEKINKKAEDRIIF
+336 EEKINKKPEDRIIF
-350 KGNKSPYFK
+350 KGKTSKYFQTK
-359 TEEEVN
+359 KEVS
-365 LDTLL
+365 LDTLM
-370 TLDLLTET
+370 LLGSPTE
-378 YYNKY
+378 KY
-383 YNYNLKDIIRDV
+383 YNLKNIIENI
-395 INTDLANLKFYQIKN
+395 INTDLLNLKLYQTKN
-410 YQDKEKTI
+410 YCDKEKTI
-418 ETTSFFK
+418 ETISSFK
-425 INITVLNKEQ
+425 LDITVLNKEQ
-435 TVNLFYNIVK
+435 TVNLFYNILK
-445 NISEID
+445 NNPD
-451 EYLFLY
+451 LEYGLFLY
-457 ANNKGVFIEYNEE
+457 SNDKGVFIEYNT
-470 YHKNNKYYNVSD
+470 KYFCDNGSYNVID
-482 YGCYKYRLNNYYKH
+482 YIFTKYTLNDYYRD
-496 FIQPWKNSEEYQEI
+496 FIQPWKKSEEYQEI

-573 LENQGKT
+573 LENQGET

-592 TGDDEV
+592 TGDEEV
-598 DKWTL
+598 DKWIL

-624 FKEYL
+624 FKESL
-629 SSNKKTNEINN
+629 GNNKKTNEINN
-640 YVVELLSKD
+640 YVVDLLSKY
-649 VRLDLLSKMEHR
+649 VNLNLLNKMEHR

-675 YQVLGDLSDIKE
+675 YQVLGNLTDIRE
-687 IINNFNL
+687 IIDNFNL
-694 LMNNITV
+694 VMNNITA

-707 RSISELKAYIRKQIV
+707 RSIPELKAYIRKQIV

-735 KVENILNNETVEEVI
+735 KVENILNNEIVEKAI